1 VEIPRELSELGLRL
15 EQWRSQQGR
24 GRARRLPEEFWKE
37 AAKLGERHGFARV
50 ASVLRVN
57 AAVLR
62 GKSGESR
69 PGFVE
74 LALLVTMGECMLE
87 METRHGKMRLE
98 MRAMPVA
105 AMAQLV
111 RAVAE

>member
-1 VEIPRELSELGLRL
+1 M
-15 EQWRSQQGR
+15 
-24 GRARRLPEEFWKE
+24 
-37 AAKLGERHGFARV
+37 

-69 PGFVE
+69 PAFVE
-74 LALLVTMGECMLE
+74 LALPVTMGECTLE